1 MATTKLF
8 TIAGTSNLYG
18 QVKFRFAN
26 ATIKHRTGIM
36 RRYGHT
42 DINLLD
48 LPHAMTKDAA
58 REFVKANL
66 DPTVLPPVKV
76 SKVTKVKTPV
86 TPDYSTDADQ
96 ASKADLAAEKL
107 AERRRKDAERKR
119 QKRALAKVTQTSV
132 AA

>member
-18 QVKFRFAN
+18 QLKFRFAN

-48 LPHAMTKDAA
+48 LPNAMTKDEA
-58 REFVKANL
+58 RDFVKANL
-66 DPTVLPPVKV
+66 DPSMLPPVKAV
-76 SKVTKVKTPV
+76 KETKVKTTAV
-86 TPDYSTDADQ
+86 PDYSTDADQ
-96 ASKADLAAEKL
+96 ASKTDLAAEKL
-107 AERRRKDAERKR
+107 AERRLKDAERKR
-119 QKRALAKVTQTSV
+119 QKRDLAKAAKTS
-132 AA
+132 AAA